1 LKLAVGIA
9 IGVRTSIGHLD
20 LALIFSIVAAA
31 VSKRKDTSTTEAM
44 EDLIA
49 QFIEYADLP
58 RLARFQRGIDEPI
71 SQRPVEKSVSRKRQ
85 RCLHGPSKETV
96 LTLLF

>member
-1 LKLAVGIA
+1 LKLPVGEA
-9 IGVRTSIGHLD
+9 IGARARPGNLD

-31 VSKRKDTSTTEAM
+31 MSKRKYASTAEAG
-44 EDLIA
+44 EDFIA
-49 QFIEYADLP
+49 QFIKYADLP

-71 SQRPVEKSVSRKRQ
+71 SQRPVKKSVSRKRQ